1 MRARLPC
8 SRSGRPRCRTLRATF
23 LAGRRLFRRCS
34 CSQRCT
40 PPRPS
45 KLARFHSGCCS
56 RSRHCSQPISSSI
69 SYSLSYYINAG
80 YFHRDLRLTVFLND
94 LFLALGLVAIIECA
108 RSCYASLK
116 EATGWERTA
125 YGSGAV
131 VVAFGLAGVVVYW
144 VSLQIFLFRK
154 LPPEPCSISIVSTP
168 PFRGGI
174 LAALAHGSVPFD

>member
-1 MRARLPC
+1 
-8 SRSGRPRCRTLRATF
+8 
-23 LAGRRLFRRCS
+23 
-34 CSQRCT
+34 
-40 PPRPS
+40 
-45 KLARFHSGCCS
+45 
-56 RSRHCSQPISSSI
+56 
-69 SYSLSYYINAG
+69 
-80 YFHRDLRLTVFLND
+80 LTVFLND